1 MLGKLIK
8 HEFKIINRAFIP
20 LNLVVLVVGLLGAA
34 MGAFFMVDIFA
45 NDVGPMGALLA
56 VMMVVIFFLVLPAV
70 MILPLVIATVRFW
83 KSFLS
88 SEGYLMFTLPVT
100 RRNLILSRLIPS
112 TIWLTV
118 TTIVVIISII
128 IVIASMALT
137 ASAGQSGLFFSI
149 PQWQDLW
156 QTPGVV
162 MGNPTL
168 LLIAQIVSLIL
179 SSAAGILSFY
189 VAMSIAQLSNSARV
203 IIAIVVWI
211 GLFIAYLIGAVVV
224 SLIWEIFFPAFAA
237 NMLITS
243 IMGSIVIFLGCAVMF
258 VITEQILSKRLNLQ

>member
-1 MLGKLIK
+1 MLGKLLK
-8 HEFKIINRAFIP
+8 HEFKIISRAFIP

-34 MGAFFMVDIFA
+34 MGAFFMADLLV

-56 VMMVVIFFLVLPAV
+56 VMMAVIFFLVLPAV
-70 MILPLVIATVRFW
+70 MILPLVIAAVRFW

-112 TIWLTV
+112 TIWLAV

-128 IVIASMALT
+128 IVVASMTLT
-137 ASAGQSGLFFSI
+137 AAAQSDFFFGM

-156 QTPGVV
+156 HTPGIV
-162 MGNPTL
+162 MGDPIL
-168 LLIAQIVSLIL
+168 LLIAQIVSLVL

-243 IMGSIVIFLGCAVMF
+243 IMGSVVIFTGCVAMF
-258 VITEQILSKRLNLQ
+258 VVTEQILSKRLNLQ